1 MKEIHQFYDRL
12 YSDDDSQRNFDNFL
26 DGIEFPKL
34 SEVQKSTLDQAI
46 SKSELYKT
54 LVSMKLNKTPGF
66 DGFPVEF
73 FIVFWQDVS
82 DMLVDS
88 YNFSLENG
96 LLPLSQR
103 SGIITLLSKK
113 DKDPL
118 LVKNYRP
125 ITLLTVDYKIIA
137 KTLANRLR
145 LCIDDL
151 IHPDQSGFVKGRNIG
166 DNIRLIMDVID
177 YTENNNISGAILLL
191 DIEKAFD
198 TVCHNFLFEVLK
210 RFNFGDEFIKWV
222 RLFYTGRKSYVIN
235 NGFLTDEITMQR
247 GIFQGC
253 PISPFLFLFVIEV
266 AALAIKQNENIYG
279 IFVENYELKLSLL
292 ADDTTCF
299 LDGSDESFQNLFS
312 TLDKFGICSG
322 CKINLSKSDAIWI
335 GSKRGTNYFPYSD
348 KGLSWNTSTF
358 KTLGIVFHL
367 DTKYMFDLNYKV
379 KLKQIEQTLNCWRA
393 RNLSLVGKICVIKT
407 LLLPQLLY
415 QFSVL
420 CIKTPKTFF
429 DSLNK
434 LFFKFIWNGGN
445 DRVKRK
451 IVCTDYSMGGLRM
464 VDPYTFALA
473 QRMVWVN
480 HLLDDSY
487 SSLWKTIEVAALVD
501 FHCDVDILWKS
512 YAPESLLTKLKNNQ
526 LADSIRTWYIFRAK
540 AVKDLLDFDTE
551 DFSSQEYLWF
561 NRRVR
566 SKSKQFFDYRDWY
579 DKGIHT
585 VADLMNVP
593 DPDNVYIKTHEDLVS
608 EFGISQRDKRKYNFL
623 LKNIPSDWLDKPG
636 FLNFNIYERI
646 IENLNLAG
654 KISKIPKYY
663 LLYSSG

>member
-151 IHPDQSGFVKGRNIG
+151 IHPDQSEFVKGRNIG

-222 RLFYTGRKSYVIN
+222 RLFYTVRKSYVIN
-235 NGFLTDEITMQR
+235 NEFLTDEITMQR

-253 PISPFLFLFVIEV
+253 PISPFCFF
-266 AALAIKQNENIYG
+266 
-279 IFVENYELKLSLL
+279 SLL
-292 ADDTTCF
+292 R
-299 LDGSDESFQNLFS
+299 LQ
-312 TLDKFGICSG
+312 
-322 CKINLSKSDAIWI
+322 
-335 GSKRGTNYFPYSD
+335 P
-348 KGLSWNTSTF
+348 
-358 KTLGIVFHL
+358 
-367 DTKYMFDLNYKV
+367 
-379 KLKQIEQTLNCWRA
+379 
-393 RNLSLVGKICVIKT
+393 
-407 LLLPQLLY
+407 LL
-415 QFSVL
+415 
-420 CIKTPKTFF
+420 
-429 DSLNK
+429 
-434 LFFKFIWNGGN
+434 
-445 DRVKRK
+445 
-451 IVCTDYSMGGLRM
+451 
-464 VDPYTFALA
+464 
-473 QRMVWVN
+473 
-480 HLLDDSY
+480 
-487 SSLWKTIEVAALVD
+487 
-501 FHCDVDILWKS
+501 
-512 YAPESLLTKLKNNQ
+512 
-526 LADSIRTWYIFRAK
+526 
-540 AVKDLLDFDTE
+540 
-551 DFSSQEYLWF
+551 
-561 NRRVR
+561 
-566 SKSKQFFDYRDWY
+566 
-579 DKGIHT
+579 
-585 VADLMNVP
+585 
-593 DPDNVYIKTHEDLVS
+593 
-608 EFGISQRDKRKYNFL
+608 
-623 LKNIPSDWLDKPG
+623 
-636 FLNFNIYERI
+636 
-646 IENLNLAG
+646 
-654 KISKIPKYY
+654 
-663 LLYSSG
+663 